1 MRRVESNSASQSF
14 SVIPPSQ
21 PIQLEQQNR
30 RSTVVED
37 SSKHSSSPKPSRT
50 KKCPKNVIKLD
61 EKSNMGKLADQI
73 LPQLNHMQ
81 KNFLGLL
88 FFNELSSNIVD
99 DMVAQQLSMMSTSKL
114 ASVMENVDQEAC
126 DGVLPLLMDGVNPE
140 LRSSLACQLMAGL
153 DTEEKAGVVFTTSEN
168 VMEVCKGVAEF
179 GGRAFK
185 KSLIRNL
192 MASED
197 SDFMDE
203 IIFNHL
209 KKTNRMVPELKTIP
223 EHKRSTATASSA
235 DDDFTSCEASLAEDV
250 DKDEEDDYEY
260 LDFQ

>member
-1 MRRVESNSASQSF
+1 
-14 SVIPPSQ
+14 
-21 PIQLEQQNR
+21 
-30 RSTVVED
+30 
-37 SSKHSSSPKPSRT
+37 
-50 KKCPKNVIKLD
+50 
-61 EKSNMGKLADQI
+61 
-73 LPQLNHMQ
+73 
-81 KNFLGLL
+81 
-88 FFNELSSNIVD
+88 
-99 DMVAQQLSMMSTSKL
+99 
-114 ASVMENVDQEAC
+114 
-126 DGVLPLLMDGVNPE
+126 
-140 LRSSLACQLMAGL
+140 
-153 DTEEKAGVVFTTSEN
+153 
-168 VMEVCKGVAEF
+168 MEVCTGVAEY

-185 KSLIRNL
+185 KALIRNL

-250 DKDEEDDYEY
+250 DKEDEEDDYEY

>member
-1 MRRVESNSASQSF
+1 
-14 SVIPPSQ
+14 
-21 PIQLEQQNR
+21 
-30 RSTVVED
+30 
-37 SSKHSSSPKPSRT
+37 
-50 KKCPKNVIKLD
+50 
-61 EKSNMGKLADQI
+61 MGKLADQI

-99 DMVAQQLSMMSTSKL
+99 DMVAQQLSMMSTTKL
-114 ASVMENVDQEAC
+114 ANVMENVDQEAC
-126 DGVLPLLMDGVNPE
+126 DGVLPLLVEGVNPE
-140 LRSSLACQLMAGL
+140 LGSRLACQLMAGL

-168 VMEVCKGVAEF
+168 VMEVCTGVAEY

-185 KSLIRNL
+185 KALIRNL

-209 KKTNRMVPELKTIP
+209 KKTNRMQVPELRTIP
-223 EHKRSTATASSA
+223 EHKRSTATTSSA

-260 LDFQ
+260 SDFQ

>member
-1 MRRVESNSASQSF
+1 
-14 SVIPPSQ
+14 
-21 PIQLEQQNR
+21 
-30 RSTVVED
+30 
-37 SSKHSSSPKPSRT
+37 
-50 KKCPKNVIKLD
+50 
-61 EKSNMGKLADQI
+61 
-73 LPQLNHMQ
+73 
-81 KNFLGLL
+81 
-88 FFNELSSNIVD
+88 
-99 DMVAQQLSMMSTSKL
+99 
-114 ASVMENVDQEAC
+114 MER
-126 DGVLPLLMDGVNPE
+126 VNPE
-140 LRSSLACQLMAGL
+140 LRSNVACQLMAGL

-168 VMEVCKGVAEF
+168 VSRIFLFPHRDHNLACFLQVMEVCTGVAEY

-185 KSLIRNL
+185 KALIRNL

-209 KKTNRMVPELKTIP
+209 KKTNRMMKTIP
-223 EHKRSTATASSA
+223 EHKRSTATTSSA

>member
-1 MRRVESNSASQSF
+1 MRRVESNSASSQTL
-14 SVIPPSQ
+14 PPVPS
-21 PIQLEQQNR
+21 QNR
-30 RSTVVED
+30 RSSIVED
-37 SSKHSSSPKPSRT
+37 STKRSSSPKPAKA
-50 KKCPKNVIKLD
+50 KKCQKNVIKLD
-61 EKSNMGKLADQI
+61 ERSNMGKLADQI
-73 LPQLNHMQ
+73 IPQLNHMQ

-126 DGVLPLLMDGVNPE
+126 DGVLPLLVDGVNPE
-140 LRSSLACQLMAGL
+140 LRSSIACQLMADL

-168 VMEVCKGVAEF
+168 VMEVCTGVAEY

-185 KSLIRNL
+185 KALIRNL

-197 SDFMDE
+197 SDFMEE

-235 DDDFTSCEASLAEDV
+235 DEDFTSCEASLAEDV